1 MTNGQLIF
9 IFGGKRNTAI
19 YIISIVFKQMDKLVK
34 AIKQH
39 YQQEQNKEVGVKV
52 A

>member
-1 MTNGQLIF
+1 M
-9 IFGGKRNTAI
+9 GKQNSGI
-19 YIISIVFKQMDKLVK
+19 YVVIIVFKQMDKLVK